1 MEIVDLIALVLPGI
15 PNFAGLVIAV
25 FMFYRQ
31 NNRLLDILE
40 QQLDE

>member
-1 MEIVDLIALVLPGI
+1 MDISDLVALVLPGI
-15 PNFAGLVIAV
+15 PNFAGLVMAV
-25 FMFYRQ
+25 YMFYKT